1 MAPSPV
7 STQDCI
13 DMLGRLVAYDTTS
26 ALSNLALIEDVRE
39 QLAALGV
46 EVRLTHNTAGDKA
59 NLWAT
64 IGPADRGG
72 IVLSGHTDVVPVA
85 GQDWTSDPFTMVERD
100 GLLYGRG
107 TSDMKAFIAIALAYA
122 GEMVTRDLKIPIH
135 FAFSYDEE
143 IGCLGVSGL
152 IQDIAANLP
161 LPRAVI
167 VGEKKGEPLWTNLDD
182 VVVYPEG
189 SVKKTSSR
197 APVSPT
203 PAGTSPAQS
212 NTPRGN
218 DLELPQ
224 RSAN

>member
-100 GLLYGRG
+100 GLLYGL
-107 TSDMKAFIAIALAYA
+107 SL
-122 GEMVTRDLKIPIH
+122 IH
-135 FAFSYDEE
+135 
-143 IGCLGVSGL
+143 I
-152 IQDIAANLP
+152 
-161 LPRAVI
+161 
-167 VGEKKGEPLWTNLDD
+167 
-182 VVVYPEG
+182 
-189 SVKKTSSR
+189 
-197 APVSPT
+197 
-203 PAGTSPAQS
+203 
-212 NTPRGN
+212 
-218 DLELPQ
+218 
-224 RSAN
+224 

>member
-1 MAPSPV
+1 
-7 STQDCI
+7 
-13 DMLGRLVAYDTTS
+13 MLGRLVAYDTTS

-122 GEMVTRDLKIPIH
+122 GEMVTATRKIRST
-135 FAFSYDEE
+135 A
-143 IGCLGVSGL
+143 
-152 IQDIAANLP
+152 
-161 LPRAVI
+161 LPR
-167 VGEKKGEPLWTNLDD
+167 
-182 VVVYPEG
+182 
-189 SVKKTSSR
+189 
-197 APVSPT
+197 
-203 PAGTSPAQS
+203 
-212 NTPRGN
+212 RGN
-218 DLELPQ
+218 RPPGGLRPDPGHRRQPALAA
-224 RSAN
+224 RGDRRRTDRNAVDRR